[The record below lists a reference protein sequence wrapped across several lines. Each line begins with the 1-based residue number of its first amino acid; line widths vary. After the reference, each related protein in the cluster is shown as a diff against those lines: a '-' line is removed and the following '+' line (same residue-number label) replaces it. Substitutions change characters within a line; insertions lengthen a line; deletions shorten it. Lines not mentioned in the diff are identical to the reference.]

1 MKRLLWGTAAILLL
15 SPSCSNSE
23 KQEIIQVPFNEVTI
37 TGGFWQ
43 CRMNSELET
52 TVPFSLK
59 HCDAA
64 IKRFEQC
71 ADFLSGSSTELPE
84 THRFI
89 SSDLYKVIEGAAYSL
104 MLKDDPETES
114 LIDSFAVLAAKV
126 QRPDGYL
133 YINHICGNPNPDEM
147 GDKPYSWVVHSHE
160 LYNVGHLY
168 EAAVAYYQAT
178 GKTNLLDIAVKN
190 ARHVNKV
197 FFEGD
202 PNYNGGKPVNQAPG
216 HEEIELALCKLYKV
230 TGDTL
235 YLDMAKKFLD
245 IRGVTYRPEGEGVMS
260 PEYAQQHAPVAL
272 QREVAG
278 HSVRAGYLYTAMA
291 QVDALTG
298 RSDYAEALNS
308 IWDNLVST
316 RMHIT
321 GGLGAV
327 RSVEGFGAK
336 YELPNKEAYDET
348 CAAVANV
355 FFNEGM
361 FLASGD
367 ARFLDIAELSIFNNA
382 LAGINLAGDR
392 FFYVNPLEADGQW
405 GFNHGKTGRAE
416 WFGCACCPPN
426 ISRMILQTPGYMYAY
441 TDDAIYLT
449 LYGSSRTAITLD
461 CGKVELNQ
469 TSDYPFSGEVTVD
482 VNPGAGSRFSLKLRI
497 PTWADGTGNFIP
509 GGLYT
514 FRNRAGE
521 PVRIKVNGK
530 NVRYRIVDGFAV
542 IDRYWDAGDRV
553 ELSIPMPV
561 RYVAADSRIEAD
573 RNATAV
579 TIGPL
584 VYCAEECDNADRVQ
598 NLAINT
604 EGWGTTCMS
613 TISGGPLDGVRKVIC
628 PGSRDITM
636 IPYYA
641 WDNREDSQSMTVWV
655 KNLPDTTRTEKD
667 LERFSPNSPSLKG
680 MICL

>member
-1 MKRLLWGTAAILLL
+1 MINNRILCLIALAAVSCTAAK
-15 SPSCSNSE
+15 E
-23 KQEIIQVPFNEVTI
+23 EIRQVPFNEVSI

-43 CRMNSELET
+43 QRMETELRT
-52 TVPFSLK
+52 TVPFSLD
-59 HCDAA
+59 HCDTA
-64 IKRFEQC
+64 IERFEQC
-71 ADFLSGSSTELPE
+71 IAYLEGKSEVLPQP
-84 THRFI
+84 HRFI
-89 SSDLYKVIEGAAYSL
+89 SSDMYKVMEGAAYSL
-104 MLKDDPETES
+104 MLERNPEVEAKLDYMAS
-114 LIDSFAVLAAKV
+114 LIAKA

-133 YINHICGNPNPDEM
+133 YISHICGNPNPDEM
-147 GDKPYSWVVHSHE
+147 GDMPYSWVVHSHE
-160 LYNVGHLY
+160 LYNMGHLY

-178 GKTNLLDIAVKN
+178 GKTNLLDIAVKS
-190 ARHVNKV
+190 AKHINKV

-202 PNYNGGKPVNQAPG
+202 PAYNDGKPVNQAPG

-230 TGDTL
+230 TGDRL

-260 PEYAQQHAPVAL
+260 AEYAQQHAPVAD

-278 HSVRAGYLYTAMA
+278 HAVRAGYLYTGMA

-298 RSDYAEALNS
+298 RGDYTEALNA

-327 RSVEGFGAK
+327 RAVEGFGAE

-367 ARFLDIAELSIFNNA
+367 AKFLDVAELSIFNNA

-405 GFNHGKTGRAE
+405 AFNHGDAGRAE

-426 ISRMILQTPGYMYAY
+426 ISRLILQTPGYMYAH
-441 TDDAIYLT
+441 TGDAIYLT
-449 LYGSSRTAITLD
+449 LYGSSRTCISLD

-469 TSDYPFSGEVTVD
+469 SSDYPFSGEVSLD
-482 VNPGAGSRFSLKLRI
+482 VNPEKAGRFSLRLRI
-497 PTWADGTGNFIP
+497 PTWADGGNDFIP

-514 FRNRAGE
+514 FRNGSAE
-521 PVRIKVNGK
+521 KVSIMVNGEEA
-530 NVRYRIVDGFAV
+530 VFTIRDGFAV
-542 IDRYWDAGDRV
+542 IDRKWRAGDRV
-553 ELSIPMPV
+553 EMSIPMPI
-561 RYVAADSRIEAD
+561 RYVAADERIEAD
-573 RNATAV
+573 RDATAV
-579 TIGPL
+579 TVGPL
-584 VYCAEECDNADRVQ
+584 VYCAEECDNAAKIQDLYIDAEAWADAVKD
-598 NLAINT
+598 T
-604 EGWGTTCMS
+604 VS
-613 TISGGPLDGVRKVIC
+613 DGALKGIRTVTC
-628 PGSRDITM
+628 PGSADIRM

-641 WDNREDSQSMTVWV
+641 WDNRGDGQSMMVWL
-655 KNLPDTTRTEKD
+655 KNR
-667 LERFSPNSPSLKG
+667 
-680 MICL
+680 

>member
-1 MKRLLWGTAAILLL
+1 MKNHLTLCLIMMAAI
-15 SPSCSNSE
+15 SCTAE
-23 KQEIIQVPFNEVTI
+23 KQEIKQVPFNEVTV

-43 CRMNSELET
+43 QRMETELNT
-52 TVPFSLK
+52 TVPFSLE
-59 HCDAA
+59 HCDTA
-64 IKRFEQC
+64 IERFEQ
-71 ADFLSGSSTELPE
+71 AIAYLDGTSGELPE

-89 SSDLYKVIEGAAYSL
+89 SSDMYKVMEGAAYSL
-104 MLKDDPETES
+104 MLDRNPEVEAK
-114 LIDSFAVLAAKV
+114 LDYMAEIIGKV

-133 YINHICGNPNPDEM
+133 YISHICGNPNHDEM

-160 LYNVGHLY
+160 LYNMGHLY

-178 GKTNLLDIAVKN
+178 GKTNLLDIATKS
-190 ARHVNKV
+190 AKHINKV

-230 TGDTL
+230 TGDGL

-245 IRGVTYRPEGEGVMS
+245 IRGITYRPEGEGVMA
-260 PEYAQQHAPVAL
+260 PEYAQQHAPVAE

-278 HSVRAGYLYTAMA
+278 HSVRAGYLYTGMA

-298 RSDYAEALNS
+298 RDDYTEALNA
-308 IWDNLVST
+308 IWENLVST

-327 RSVEGFGAK
+327 RAVEGFGAE

-361 FLASGD
+361 FLASGS
-367 ARFLDIAELSIFNNA
+367 AKFLDIAELSIFNNA

-405 GFNHGKTGRAE
+405 EFNHGTAGRAE

-426 ISRMILQTPGYMYAY
+426 ISRMILQTPGYMYAH
-441 TDDAIYLT
+441 TGDAIYLT
-449 LYGSSRTAITLD
+449 LYGSSRTSIALD
-461 CGKVELNQ
+461 CGKVELDQ
-469 TSDYPFSGEVTVD
+469 SSDYPFSGEVAVD
-482 VNPGAGSRFSLKLRI
+482 VNPEKAGRFSLRLRI
-497 PTWADGTGNFIP
+497 PTWASGADEFIP

-514 FRNRAGE
+514 FRNKCDDA
-521 PVRIKVNGK
+521 VSIKVNGQDAS
-530 NVRYRIVDGFAV
+530 YRVEDGFAV
-542 IDRYWDAGDRV
+542 IDRKWRSGDRV
-553 ELSIPMPV
+553 EMSLPMPV
-561 RYVAADSRIEAD
+561 RYVAADERIEAD
-573 RNATAV
+573 RDATAV
-579 TIGPL
+579 TVGPL
-584 VYCAEECDNADRVQ
+584 VYCAEECDNAARIQD
-598 NLAINT
+598 LSIDS
-604 EGWGTTCMS
+604 EGWADAATA
-613 TISGGPLDGVRKVIC
+613 TITDGALKGIRSVTC

-641 WDNREDSQSMTVWV
+641 WNNRGDGQSMMVWL
-655 KNLPDTTRTEKD
+655 KNL
-667 LERFSPNSPSLKG
+667 
-680 MICL
+680 